1 MKLFSLFVQE
11 IAIDLGTANTLIIQ
25 DGNIVIDEPSIIAID
40 IRTGQTIAVGNRAM
54 QMHEKTHQYIKTI
67 RPLKDGVIADFQAA
81 ESMIEGMINMIGTK
95 RRFFTH
101 LKMVVCIPSG
111 ITEVEK
117 RAVFDSADHVDSK
130 ETFLIFEP
138 MAAAL
143 GIGLDV
149 EEPVGNMIIDIGG
162 GTTEIA
168 VIALSGIVTDQS
180 IRTAGDEFTE
190 NIVDYLK
197 RNQNILIGERTAEQI
212 KIHVGSALKQLD
224 NPPPDFAVNGRDL
237 ITGIPRQITISY
249 AEVAE
254 ALDESITTIEEAILK
269 ALESTPPELASDIYR
284 TGLYLTG
291 GGALL
296 RGLDKRISRI
306 TKLPVHVAEEPLR
319 AVVRGTGIALKNT
332 DRFSF
337 LIDRKRV

>member
-1 MKLFSLFVQE
+1 
-11 IAIDLGTANTLIIQ
+11 
-25 DGNIVIDEPSIIAID
+25 
-40 IRTGQTIAVGNRAM
+40 M
-54 QMHEKTHQYIKTI
+54 QMHEKTHKNIDTI

-81 ESMIEGMINMIGTK
+81 ESMIQGMINMIGNK

-101 LKMVVCIPSG
+101 LKMVICIPSG

-130 ETFLIFEP
+130 ETYLIHEP

-149 EEPVGNMIIDIGG
+149 EEPIGNMVIDIGG

-168 VIALSGIVTDQS
+168 VIALSGIVCDQS
-180 IRTAGDEFTE
+180 IRVAGDEFTE
-190 NIVDYLK
+190 DIIDYM
-197 RNQNILIGERTAEQI
+197 RREHNMLIGERTAEKI
-212 KIHVGSALKQLD
+212 KINIGAATKNLD
-224 NPPPDFAVNGRDL
+224 IIPEPYPVNGRDL
-237 ITGIPRQITISY
+237 MTGIPRQIVVRYEET
-249 AEVAE
+249 AE
-254 ALDESITTIEEAILK
+254 ALDKSIMKIEEAVLK
-269 ALESTPPELASDIYR
+269 ALEITPPELSSDIYR

-296 RGLDKRISRI
+296 KGLDKRLSLK
-306 TKLPVHVAEEPLR
+306 TKLPVIVADDPLR

-337 LIDRKRV
+337 LIDRKSI

>member
-1 MKLFSLFVQE
+1 MRFFNFFTQE
-11 IAIDLGTANTLIIQ
+11 LAIDLGTANTLIIQ
-25 DGNIVIDEPSIIAID
+25 DDQIVVDEPSIVAID
-40 IRTGQTIAVGNRAM
+40 RKTGETIAVGHKAM
-54 QMHEKTHQYIKTI
+54 QMHEKTHENIKTI

-81 ESMIEGMINMIGTK
+81 ESMIEGFIRMAGAR

-101 LKMVVCIPSG
+101 MKMVICIPSG

-117 RAVFDSADHVDSK
+117 RAVFESADHVDSK
-130 ETFLIFEP
+130 ETYLIHEP

-149 EEPVGNMIIDIGG
+149 EEPIGNMIIDIGG

-168 VIALSGIVTDQS
+168 VIALSGIVCDQS
-180 IRTAGDEFTE
+180 IRIAGDELT
-190 NIVDYLK
+190 NDIVNYMK
-197 RNQNILIGERTAEQI
+197 RQHNILIGERTAEQI
-212 KIHVGSALKQLD
+212 KIHVGSALTELES
-224 NPPPDFAVNGRDL
+224 PPEDFAVNGRDL
-237 ITGIPRQITISY
+237 MTGIPKQITVGYS
-249 AEVAE
+249 EVAH
-254 ALDESITTIEEAILK
+254 AIDKSISKIEDAVLK
-269 ALESTPPELASDIYR
+269 ALETTPPELAADIYK

-296 RGLDKRISRI
+296 RGLDKRIAAK
-306 TKLPVHVAEEPLR
+306 TKLPVHVANDPLR

-332 DRFSF
+332 HKYTF